1 MTTRRIARR
10 RRGDRLSEAALND
23 EVIRRGLLSALLEM
37 SDDAIVGR
45 SLDGAVMSW
54 NQGAERLFGYT
65 SAEVIGRPM
74 AVILPDDRAE
84 EATHLFERVR
94 RGEVVKHLQSVRV
107 RKDGSLVDVTVD
119 AAPIRDDRGEIIGC
133 TVVSHDIAERVLSE
147 RAVQSANEA
156 LRRADE
162 LKNTFLRTVSHDV
175 RTPLTAVLSA
185 AKLLEDDSELTE
197 EQRVQFTRMIVRNSH
212 KIRRLLDDVL
222 DIERLTRGDGL
233 APICESVN
241 VRAVVR
247 SVIEE
252 VNSSGRTIDVDCSV
266 GTIFADRIQFERT
279 LYNLIGNAIKHTD
292 SEITV
297 RTWRDDGGAVL
308 AVDDAGPGVP
318 EDLKQAIFE
327 PFRRATDEHTPGTGV
342 GLSLV
347 AEFARAHG
355 GRAWVEDRPGGGA
368 SFRVFF
374 PDETKNA

>member
-297 RTWRDDGGAVL
+297 RTWRDDGGTVL

>member
-1 MTTRRIARR
+1 VTTRRIARR

-297 RTWRDDGGAVL
+297 RTWRDDGGTVL